1 MSELR
6 TGIVLTLSG
15 NLEARAKRYGQSLDG
30 FSRRGQRSMAVLRR
44 SMDVMGTGLDRLGN
58 RYTALLS
65 GAAGVGAAKMVM
77 ALEMRFTRLG
87 IQANASAEQVAKL
100 KREIYE
106 AAQAPDVR
114 IDPGEITSAV
124 EAIIEKTGD
133 LKFAEANIRNIGL
146 AIQATG
152 AGGQDIGEI
161 LAEFQKMD
169 IKSPDK
175 VLEVLDLLNVQGKE
189 GAFTL
194 QNLAALGPRV
204 ITAYTSTGRGGA
216 EALREMGAALQVIRM
231 GTGSSEMAATAFE
244 AVLRTLADPKKI
256 KDLERL
262 AGISVFD
269 AKKLKEGQRVLRP
282 INELMTEIIQKT
294 KGDKVKLG
302 TIFDAEA
309 VRAFNQASG
318 EFQRTGKLESL
329 EKFMAVHADGT
340 ATMQDSGRAAQTAS
354 AALTNVYTAWGKFAD
369 AELTGPIQSL
379 ADMLNGLEP
388 GTVDRW
394 MKVAKWV
401 AIIGGGAV
409 VARKVFKAGQ
419 GIAGMFGGKAGAAGA
434 AGAAAGLGGM
444 PLPLPVYVVNKQ
456 MSLTPDAWSGA
467 KGGAKGGAKA
477 AAGKGLLGRAGG
489 LLKTGATVAA
499 PLAAAGAV
507 GYGVGTLINK
517 TMIEDTKA
525 SAVIGRSVAQV
536 LALFGNKEAKDAL
549 AAEQAAK
556 SMGQAAEKM
565 ANAKARVEI
574 EIKGAPVTVRSMR
587 SNNLDMD
594 VSSGL
599 TMVGN

>member
-15 NLEARAKRYGQSLDG
+15 NLEARAKRYAQSLDG

-44 SMDVMGTGLDRLGN
+44 SMDVMGAGLDRLGN

-77 ALEMRFTRLG
+77 DLEMRFTRLG
-87 IQANASAEQVAKL
+87 IQANASADQVARL
-100 KREIYE
+100 KKEIYE
-106 AAQAPDVR
+106 AAQAPDIRV
-114 IDPGEITSAV
+114 DPGEITSAI
-124 EAIIEKTGD
+124 EAIVEKTGD
-133 LKFAEANIRNIGL
+133 LKFAESNMRNIGL

-152 AGGQDIGEI
+152 AAGQDIGEI

-175 VLEVLDLLNVQGKE
+175 VLEALDVLNVQGKE

-194 QNLAALGPRV
+194 QNLATLGPRV
-204 ITAYTSTGRGGA
+204 ITAYTATGRSGA

-244 AVLRTLADPKKI
+244 AVLRTLTDPKKI
-256 KDLERL
+256 KDLQQL

-269 AKKLKEGQRVLRP
+269 PEKLKAGQRVLRP
-282 INELMTEIIQKT
+282 INELMVDIIQKT

-309 VRAFNQASG
+309 VRAFNQAAG
-318 EFQRTGKLESL
+318 EFQRTGRLDSL
-329 EKFMAVHADGT
+329 EKFMSVHADGT
-340 ATMQDSGRAAQTAS
+340 ATMKDSGRAATTAS
-354 AALTNVYTAWGKFAD
+354 AAMTNQYTAWKKFAD
-369 AELTGPIQSL
+369 GELTGPIQSL
-379 ADMLNGLEP
+379 ADKLNSLEP

-401 AIIGGGAV
+401 AIVGGGAV

-419 GIAGMFGGKAGAAGA
+419 GGAGMFGGKAGAAGA
-434 AGAAAGLGGM
+434 AGAAAGLSGM
-444 PLPLPVYVVNKQ
+444 PLPLPVYVVNKH

-467 KGGAKGGAKA
+467 KGGAKAG
-477 AAGKGLLGRAGG
+477 AGKGLLGRAGG
-489 LLKTGATVAA
+489 LLATGARVAG
-499 PLAAAGAV
+499 PLAAAGAA

-517 TMIEDTKA
+517 TLLEGTKA
-525 SAVIGRSVAQV
+525 GDVIGRSIAQV
-536 LALFGNKEAKDAL
+536 LALFGNQDAKDLL
-549 AAEQAAK
+549 AAERTAQ

-574 EIKGAPVTVRSMR
+574 EIKGAPATVRSMR

>member
-15 NLEARAKRYGQSLDG
+15 NLEARAKRYSQSLDG

-44 SMDVMGTGLDRLGN
+44 SMDVMGAGLDRLGN
-58 RYTALLS
+58 KYTALLS
-65 GAAGVGAAKMVM
+65 GAAGIGAAKMVM

-114 IDPGEITSAV
+114 IDPGEVTSAI

-169 IKSPDK
+169 IRSPDK
-175 VLEVLDLLNVQGKE
+175 VLEALDLLNVQGKE

-204 ITAYTSTGRGGA
+204 ITAYTSTGRSGA

-256 KDLERL
+256 QDLERL

-269 AKKLKEGQRVLRP
+269 PKKLKEGQRVLRP
-282 INELMTEIIQKT
+282 INELMTEIIKKT

-318 EFQRTGKLESL
+318 EFQRTGRLDSL
-329 EKFMAVHADGT
+329 EKFMSVHADGT
-340 ATMQDSGRAAQTAS
+340 ATTQDSARAAKTAS
-354 AALTNVYTAWGKFAD
+354 AALTNLYTAWKKFAD
-369 AELTGPIQSL
+369 SELTGPIQSL
-379 ADMLNGLEP
+379 ANMLNGLEP

-401 AIIGGGAV
+401 AIIGGGLI

-419 GIAGMFGGKAGAAGA
+419 GVAGMLGGKAGAAGA
-434 AGAAAGLGGM
+434 AGALGGM
-444 PLPLPVYVVNKQ
+444 PLPLPVYVVNKH
-456 MSLTPDAWSGA
+456 MSLTPDAWGGGS
-467 KGGAKGGAKA
+467 KGSAKA
-477 AAGKGLLGRAGG
+477 GAGKGLLGRAGG
-489 LLKTGATVAA
+489 LLATGARVAG
-499 PLAAAGAV
+499 PLAAAGAA
-507 GYGVGTLINK
+507 GYGAGTLINK
-517 TMIEDTKA
+517 TLLEGTKA
-525 SAVIGRSVAQV
+525 GDVIGRSIAQV
-536 LALFGNKEAKDAL
+536 LALFGSQDAKDSL
-549 AAEQAAK
+549 ATERAAQ

-574 EIKGAPVTVRSMR
+574 EIKGAPATVRSMR

>member
-15 NLEARAKRYGQSLDG
+15 NLEARAKRYGQALDG

-44 SMDVMGTGLDRLGN
+44 SMDVMGAGLDRLGN

-77 ALEMRFTRLG
+77 DLEMRFTRLG

-100 KREIYE
+100 KQAIYE
-106 AAQAPDVR
+106 AAQAPDIRV
-114 IDPGEITSAV
+114 DPGEITSAI

-133 LKFAEANIRNIGL
+133 LKFAESNMRNIGL

-152 AGGQDIGEI
+152 AAGQDIGEI

-175 VLEVLDLLNVQGKE
+175 VLEALDVLNVQGKE

-194 QNLAALGPRV
+194 QNLATLGPRV
-204 ITAYTSTGRGGA
+204 ITAYTATGRSGA

-244 AVLRTLADPKKI
+244 AVLRTLTDPKKI
-256 KDLERL
+256 KDLQQL

-269 AKKLKEGQRVLRP
+269 PEKLKAGQRVLRP
-282 INELMTEIIQKT
+282 INELMVDIIQRT

-309 VRAFNQASG
+309 VRAFNQAAG
-318 EFQRTGKLESL
+318 EFQRTGRLDSL
-329 EKFMAVHADGT
+329 EKFMSVHADGT
-340 ATMQDSGRAAQTAS
+340 ATMKDSGRAATTAS
-354 AALTNVYTAWGKFAD
+354 AAMTNLYTAWEKFAD
-369 AELTGPIQSL
+369 GTLTAPIQSL
-379 ADMLNGLEP
+379 ADALNSLDP
-388 GTVDRW
+388 KTVNTW
-394 MKVAKWV
+394 LK
-401 AIIGGGAV
+401 IGGGVAAVLGAAV
-409 VARKVFKAGQ
+409 VGRKVFKAGKWV
-419 GIAGMFGGKAGAAGA
+419 AGALGGKAGAAGT

-444 PLPLPVYVVNKQ
+444 PLPLPVYVVNKR
-456 MSLTPDAWSGA
+456 MSLTPDAWG
-467 KGGAKGGAKA
+467 GGAKGGAKA
-477 AAGKGLLGRAGG
+477 GAGKGLLGRAGG
-489 LLKTGATVAA
+489 LLATGARVAG
-499 PLAAAGAV
+499 PLAAAGAA
-507 GYGVGTLINK
+507 GYGAGTLINK
-517 TMIEDTKA
+517 TLLEGTKA
-525 SAVIGRSVAQV
+525 GDVIGRSIAQV
-536 LALFGNKEAKDAL
+536 LALFGNQDAKDSL
-549 AAEQAAK
+549 AAERAAQ

-574 EIKGAPVTVRSMR
+574 EIKGAPATVRSMR

>member
-15 NLEARAKRYGQSLDG
+15 NLEARAKRYSQSLDG

-77 ALEMRFTRLG
+77 DLEMRFTRLG
-87 IQANASAEQVAKL
+87 IQANASADEVNRL
-100 KREIYE
+100 KKEIYE
-106 AAQAPDVR
+106 AAQAPDIRV
-114 IDPGEITSAV
+114 DPGEITSAI
-124 EAIIEKTGD
+124 EGIIEKTGD
-133 LKFAEANIRNIGL
+133 LKFAKDNIRNIGL

-152 AGGQDIGEI
+152 AAGQDIGEI

-175 VLEVLDLLNVQGKE
+175 VLEALDVLNVQGKE

-204 ITAYTSTGRGGA
+204 ITAYTATGRSGA
-216 EALREMGAALQVIRM
+216 QALREMGAALQVIRM

-244 AVLRTLADPKKI
+244 ATLRTLTDPQKI

-262 AGISVFD
+262 AGINVFD
-269 AKKLKEGQRVLRP
+269 PEKLKAGQRVLRP
-282 INELMTEIIQKT
+282 INELMVDIIQKT

-302 TIFDAEA
+302 AIFDAEA
-309 VRAFNQASG
+309 VRAFNQAAG
-318 EFQRTGKLESL
+318 EFQRTGRIDSL

-340 ATMQDSGRAAQTAS
+340 ATMQDSGRAAKTAS
-354 AALTNVYTAWGKFAD
+354 AALTNLYTAWKKFAD
-369 AELTGPIQSL
+369 SELTGPIQSL
-379 ADMLNGLEP
+379 ADKLNSLEP

-401 AIIGGGAV
+401 AIIGGGAIL
-409 VARKVFKAGQ
+409 ARKVGNV
-419 GIAGMFGGKAGAAGA
+419 IGGLRGGPAGA
-434 AGAAAGLGGM
+434 AGAAAGLAGM
-444 PLPLPVYVVNKQ
+444 PLPLPVYVVNKH
-456 MSLTPDAWSGA
+456 MSLTPDAWGGGPGGG
-467 KGGAKGGAKA
+467 KGG

-489 LLKTGATVAA
+489 LLKAGASVAA

-507 GYGVGTLINK
+507 GYGVGTVINK
-517 TMIEDTKA
+517 TLIEGTKA
-525 SAVIGRSVAQV
+525 SDVIGRSVAQV
-536 LALFGNKEAKDAL
+536 LAVFGNQDAKDAL
-549 AAEQAAK
+549 AAERAAQ

-565 ANAKARVEI
+565 SNAKARVEI
-574 EIKGAPVTVRSMR
+574 EIKGQPATVRSMR
-587 SNNLDMD
+587 SSNLDMD

-599 TMVGN
+599 TMNGG